1 MSNSESTNQP
11 TSRSNHIGPSSSGPI
26 SEKTNRRLDQAH
38 EAGSSDATE
47 VESNEST
54 APDLPMPTPLE
65 GQATELADWLQ
76 KQHRIIEKRSHA
88 IIEQEQDLAEKV
100 ASAEQWIEEQRK
112 RLDERESELEG
123 REVPTTG
130 PSEEALEELAK
141 RQEDLDR
148 RQLELDEQS
157 QTIAAE
163 RAKLGDQQSRLDK
176 RSCSLDKK
184 AAELKDQESE
194 FAARRDQVDQDL
206 SEVQHKEL
214 SIEQYQEQ
222 LTIAE
227 KDLQERE
234 RRLELRHQE
243 IETAIDRYERLD
255 VAERRIVELQESLAA
270 FAKREVLLEETE
282 SVLSAELADLAKQKE
297 DHERQSHLEKQSLVA
312 ERNTFEEDKAAW
324 LAEQK
329 SIIESSERRHT
340 EIDRRET
347 ALERMQTELQTTQR
361 ELLEMRLAT
370 EETWAQLTGIL
381 APAALTKSISKVRA
395 ELADHYQHA
404 LQQISEGRGKLKEA
418 SAKISSE
425 FESLEKRRIAVEEWA
440 ARRHDDLGQA
450 AARLE
455 GREKEL
461 NRQQR
466 QYEAFEARWA
476 AERESYRQQ
485 IKKLLNELRDSEP
498 QIKLYKA
505 A

>member
-1 MSNSESTNQP
+1 MSHSDSTNQP
-11 TSRSNHIGPSSSGPI
+11 TSRPSHVGQSSSDSLG
-26 SEKTNRRLDQAH
+26 ENANRRLDQAH
-38 EAGSSDATE
+38 SAGDLGSSRA
-47 VESNEST
+47 ESNEAT
-54 APDLPMPTPLE
+54 APELQMPTPLE

-76 KQHRIIEKRSHA
+76 KQHRVIEKRSQA
-88 IIEQEQDLAEKV
+88 IVEQEQDLAEKI
-100 ASAEQWIEEQRK
+100 ASAEQWIEEQR
-112 RLDERESELEG
+112 SELDK
-123 REVPTTG
+123 REA
-130 PSEEALEELAK
+130 ELEEKELPADGLSEAALTELAN
-141 RQEDLDR
+141 RQEELDQ
-148 RQLELDEQS
+148 RQAKLDEQS
-157 QTIAAE
+157 QSLAAE
-163 RAKLGDQQSRLDK
+163 RAKFGELQSRLDE

-184 AAELKDQESE
+184 SAELKDQDKEFSE
-194 FAARRDQVDQDL
+194 RQDQVNKKL
-206 SEVQHKEL
+206 TEIQHKEL
-214 SIEQYQEQ
+214 SIEQSKEQ
-222 LTIAE
+222 LAIAG
-227 KDLQERE
+227 KDLEERE

-282 SVLSAELADLAKQKE
+282 SVLAAELADLAKQRE
-297 DHERQSHLEKQSLVA
+297 DHTRQCHLEKQSLAA

-329 SIIESSERRHT
+329 SLIEASERRQA

-404 LQQISEGRGKLKEA
+404 LQQLSEGRGKLREA
-418 SAKISSE
+418 SAKISTE
-425 FESLEKRRIAVEEWA
+425 FEALEKRHMAVEEWA

-455 GREKEL
+455 GRENEL

-498 QIKLYKA
+498 QVKLYKA